1 MSVFIEVWH
10 RVFPLTPEAY
20 ERFASY
26 YGEWVVNANRDSLDV
41 VGGWRYVLGDS
52 NTDLALY
59 RYPSMSAI
67 EQTMATFGADD
78 EYIQAT
84 DALFQDIEIE
94 ELRSIS
100 TSLPFSGDER
110 IERARKGEPRS
121 LRRYVRVARSLPA
134 VARPRAYDALERLVD
149 AREKAGSERLVV
161 ATENMIG
168 NVMQCTEIWVLP
180 EGVDEL
186 ERKPPNVDLDLLRE
200 VDELVPEVSRD
211 SLEPL
216 PYSRLR

>member
-41 VGGWRYVLGDS
+41 VGGWRYMFGDS

-110 IERARKGEPRS
+110 IERAWKGEPRS

-186 ERKPPNVDLDLLRE
+186 ERKPPNVDLNLLRE

>member
-10 RVFPLTPEAY
+10 RVFPLTPAAY

-26 YGEWVVNANRDSLDV
+26 YDEWVVNANRDSLDV

-110 IERARKGEPRS
+110 IERAWKGEPRS

-216 PYSRLR
+216 SYSRLR

>member
-41 VGGWRYVLGDS
+41 VGGWRYMLGDS

-94 ELRSIS
+94 ERRSIS

-110 IERARKGEPRS
+110 IERAWKGEPRS